1 MRKIS
6 QKTKMTFVTLTLWS
20 QGHWGMLTLFI
31 PTYHFNMVMIKG
43 H

>member
-1 MRKIS
+1 MRKIG
-6 QKTKMTFVTLTLWS
+6 QNTEMTFVTLTLTP

-31 PTYHFNMVMIKG
+31 PTYHFNMMMIKG